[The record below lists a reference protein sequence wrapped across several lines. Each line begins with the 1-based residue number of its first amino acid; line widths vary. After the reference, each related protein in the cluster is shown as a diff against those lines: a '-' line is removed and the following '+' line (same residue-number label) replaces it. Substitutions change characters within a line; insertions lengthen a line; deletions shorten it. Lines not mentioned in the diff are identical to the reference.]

1 MQPEGDNKFTFQGS
15 NLQMNLAFKEDSDAV
30 FDLDVESQ
38 EEMDAKMGK
47 FIEAVADQMGDNQP
61 LRERML
67 ALVREGNERGY
78 FD

>member
-1 MQPEGDNKFTFQGS
+1 MLPEGDNKFTFQGS